1 MTAQAGGTPSFPD
14 RESLRREGRRA
25 RQRLSPGFRERAANA
40 AAFQAL
46 RLAQRLRA
54 HRIGIY
60 IAFGSELDTQ
70 PLLQRLCGGRGYRA
84 HLPVIEADGHMAFRY
99 WSNTPL
105 RPGPFGIPC
114 PVTGPNVFPA
124 ELDLILLP
132 LVAFDAAGSRLGAG
146 AGYYDRYLA
155 RAPRHRPY
163 ICGYAFSA
171 QEVACIPR
179 APWDIPLKGIV
190 TERGF
195 RRLSG

>member
-14 RESLRREGRRA
+14 RETLRREGRRA
-25 RQRLSPGFRERAANA
+25 RQRLPSSFRDRAAHA
-40 AAFQAL
+40 AAAQAL
-46 RLAQRLRA
+46 QLIQRLRA
-54 HRIGIY
+54 YRIGIY

-70 PLLQRLCGGRGYRA
+70 PLLQRLRDGARYRA
-84 HLPVIEADGHMAFRY
+84 HLPVIRANGHMAFRH

-105 RPGPFGIPC
+105 RTGPFGIPR
-114 PVTGPNVFPA
+114 PIKGPDVFPA

-132 LVAFDAAGSRLGAG
+132 LVAYDAAGSRLGAG

-171 QEVACIPR
+171 QEVSCIPR

-195 RRLSG
+195 RRLSD